1 MEKACHTEAHFPCS
15 TAAVLVSR
23 GSRPNRFGGNYL
35 TERLKLG
42 EHGAPAV
49 PDSTQE
55 EYVEV
60 DSDDDTTEGGGDR
73 KFPRYLYLAMNEEG
87 IGLNLTHYLVGGY
100 SLFGDAHLYAV
111 YYDEWTGSS
120 WYSDVTQDDIDAV
133 PRLLH
138 ERKMRDVAAMAELEA
153 QGFHVFKCE

>member
-15 TAAVLVSR
+15 TAAAVLVRR
-23 GSRPNRFGGNYL
+23 GSRPKRFGDDYL

-60 DSDDDTTEGGGDR
+60 DSDDDTADS
-73 KFPRYLYLAMNEEG
+73 KLVPRYLYLAMNENG
-87 IGLNLTHYLVGGY
+87 MGLNLPHYLVGGY
-100 SLFGDAHLYAV
+100 SLFGDVHLYAV
-111 YYDEWTGSS
+111 YEDEWTGST

-138 ERKMRDVAAMAELEA
+138 ERKMRDNAGIAQLRALGFAVVA
-153 QGFHVFKCE
+153 